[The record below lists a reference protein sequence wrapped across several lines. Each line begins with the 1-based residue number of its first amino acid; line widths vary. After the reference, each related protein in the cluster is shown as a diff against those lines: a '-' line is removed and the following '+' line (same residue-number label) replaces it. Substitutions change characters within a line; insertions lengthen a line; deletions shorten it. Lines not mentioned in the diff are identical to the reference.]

1 MHAMLPPLALAAAA
15 WSEVLVGGYTPNEP
29 GHGIASISLNLETG
43 ELTAPKLLAEI
54 ANPSYLVEH
63 PELSVV
69 FAVQEFSG
77 GRISAFRRG
86 EDGSLTKIGD
96 TDFEGGEPCHIS
108 IDDTGRVLMA
118 AAYGGGS
125 VASFRIS
132 PEGGLTQVSRYAF
145 EGSGP
150 NKNRQEGP
158 HAHYIAAHPLGRIA
172 YAIDLGTDSIH
183 TFEFS
188 SQSGQL
194 IKHWAIQAAP
204 GAGPRHMVIS
214 KDGGSVYV
222 ANELNSTVTRYE
234 CNERSGWLEARQTLS
249 TLPEGADGSRNTTAA
264 IHLAPNGRHLYV
276 SNRGHDSLAI
286 YAVDSKGE
294 LTYKD
299 SIKLGLRTPRS
310 FAIHPSGEW
319 LLAAGQGSN
328 EVASYRLNPVT
339 GLFTAT
345 GHKVA
350 FPRPTKLL
358 FMR

>member
-1 MHAMLPPLALAAAA
+1 MLPPLALAAAA

-29 GHGIASISLNLETG
+29 GHGLASISLNLETG
-43 ELTAPKLLAEI
+43 ELTAPRLLAEI
-54 ANPSYLVEH
+54 ANPSYFVQH
-63 PELSVV
+63 PSLPFV
-69 FAVQEFSG
+69 FAVQESTG
-77 GRISAFRRG
+77 GRITTFRRS
-86 EDGSLTKIGD
+86 EDGALTKLAD
-96 TDFEGGEPCHIS
+96 TDFEGGGPCHVS
-108 IDDTGRVLMA
+108 IDATGRVLMA

-125 VASFRIS
+125 VASFRIA
-132 PEGGLTQVSRYAF
+132 EDGKLTQVSRYSF

-158 HAHYIAAHPLGRIA
+158 HAHYITDHPLGRIA

-188 SQSGQL
+188 PQSGQL
-194 IKHWAIQAAP
+194 IKHWAIKADP

-214 KDGGSVYV
+214 RDGGSVYV

-249 TLPEGADGSRNTTAA
+249 TLPEGADGARNSTAA
-264 IHLAPNGRHLYV
+264 IHLSPNGRHLYV
-276 SNRGHDSLAI
+276 SNRGHDSLAV
-286 YAVDSKGE
+286 YDVNAKGE
-294 LTYKD
+294 IEFKTA
-299 SIKLGLRTPRS
+299 IQLGVKTPRS

-319 LLAAGQGSN
+319 LLSAGQGSN
-328 EVASYRLNPVT
+328 DIASFRLNPVT
-339 GLFTAT
+339 GIFSPT

-358 FMR
+358 FLR

>member
-1 MHAMLPPLALAAAA
+1 MIPPLALAAAA
-15 WSEVLVGGYTPNEP
+15 WTEVLIGGYTPNEP
-29 GHGIASISLNLETG
+29 GHGLASISLNLETG

-54 ANPSYLVEH
+54 ANPSYFVEH
-63 PELSVV
+63 PTLPFVY
-69 FAVQEFSG
+69 AVQESTG
-77 GRISAFRRG
+77 GRISAFRRENG
-86 EDGSLTKIGD
+86 GLTKIGD
-96 TDFEGGEPCHIS
+96 TDFEGGGPCHVS
-108 IDDTGRVLMA
+108 IDATGRVLMA

-125 VASFRIS
+125 VASFRIGA
-132 PEGGLTQVSRYAF
+132 EGGLTQVSRYAF

-158 HAHYIAAHPLGRIA
+158 HAHYITDHPLGRIA

-188 SQSGQL
+188 PQSGQL
-194 IKHWAIQAAP
+194 IKHWAIKADP

-214 KDGGSVYV
+214 ADGGSVYV

-249 TLPEGADGSRNTTAA
+249 TLPEGVDGSRNSTAA

-286 YAVDSKGE
+286 FEVNAKGE
-294 LTYKD
+294 ITFKD
-299 SIKLGLRTPRS
+299 AIQLGLKTPRS
-310 FAIHPSGEW
+310 FAIHPSGKW

-345 GHKVA
+345 GHKVSH
-350 FPRPTKLL
+350 RMPTKLL
-358 FMR
+358 FVR